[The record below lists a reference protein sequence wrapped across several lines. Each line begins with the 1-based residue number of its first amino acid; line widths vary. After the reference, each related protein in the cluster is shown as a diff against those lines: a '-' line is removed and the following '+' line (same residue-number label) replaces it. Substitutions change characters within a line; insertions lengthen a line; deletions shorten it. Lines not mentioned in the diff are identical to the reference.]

1 MVEMP
6 VGFYGAEIVTCD
18 VHSFLWRKQICI
30 SSNKDGV
37 NLINHEEPKTSLGLP
52 PPTLVL
58 QYHRAC
64 GSTIGK
70 GLAKHEDLRSQTII
84 KGG

>member
-1 MVEMP
+1 MP
-6 VGFYGAEIVTCD
+6 VGFYRAEIVICD
-18 VHSFLWRKQICI
+18 VRSFLGRKQICI

-58 QYHRAC
+58 QYHRECA
-64 GSTIGK
+64 GTIGK
-70 GLAKHEDLRSQTII
+70 GSAKNRDLRSQTII